1 MPSLIDDKGADNYRR
16 EYQRSR
22 ETIERSLSQGKD
34 MEEKLAGLVTNS
46 DHQKLVE
53 VIGVPTNKSIANDV
67 FSVKCVLDTAT
78 AHHKSDFNDLRT
90 RLDKLDL
97 SASSTTKKVNEL
109 CERRLE
115 EILEQT
121 NISTA
126 IGEAR
131 NAVVAR
137 MSSLAS
143 SDEVSRMA
151 RTLETQVSN
160 AENRLM
166 GQIGG
171 VIQVTDMQ
179 RALLTHGVKVE
190 TAWAVQTMDIKNDLD
205 RQVQGVKDRLV
216 SMAEEIKSLVELSH
230 QEKVGEVITAVDGLT
245 RLCGDL
251 VAKDLSS
258 LKNGQQDLK
267 LDMARLANGDSLK
280 AAVTSEIRDLIG
292 PICDSVSGSLSRKW
306 LELQESHAEKQR
318 ALISSL
324 QAAAAHNEHTI
335 RDLQTQLARERQRVN
350 QVEAKAESD
359 VRQLE
364 DEKERNQAAL
374 SDRDEE
380 IEWIR
385 SQSLSAQGRNDTLQ
399 EKLDQA
405 RARLETQD
413 ARVLELEHQVI
424 NLAACQNEL
433 AKYRLDIMT
442 MEQQRDDALA
452 KVQSHVPNPTPGMT
466 WTQSQSSFDT
476 TGEASKGVDD
486 DRGELSSLFAEL
498 SRELQGLCIVQVVG
512 SRHVSV
518 MAAMAIPALCQ
529 MGISIRQACANVKAF
544 LDSADKEETYCL
556 LHVARRGSN
565 ALPMSQ
571 MVCKSWD
578 HKTCCWVAVFEDCD
592 SKRLKFKW

>member
-1 MPSLIDDKGADNYRR
+1 
-16 EYQRSR
+16 
-22 ETIERSLSQGKD
+22 
-34 MEEKLAGLVTNS
+34 MEEKLAGLATNS

-67 FSVKCVLDTAT
+67 FSVKCVLDSAT

-109 CERRLE
+109 CARRLE

-131 NAVVAR
+131 NAVVER

-151 RTLETQVSN
+151 QTLETQVSN

-171 VIQVTDMQ
+171 GIQVTDMQ
-179 RALLTHGVKVE
+179 RALLTHGAKVE
-190 TAWAVQTMDIKNDLD
+190 TAWAVQSMDIKNDLD
-205 RQVQGVKDRLV
+205 RQVQGVKDRLF
-216 SMAEEIKSLVELSH
+216 SMAEEIKSFVQLSH
-230 QEKVGEVITAVDGLT
+230 QERVGEVITAVDGLT
-245 RLCGDL
+245 RLCGGL
-251 VAKDLSS
+251 VGDLSS
-258 LKNGQQDLK
+258 LKNGQQNLM

-280 AAVTSEIRDLIG
+280 AAVMSEIRDLIG
-292 PICDSVSGSLSRKW
+292 PIVSGSPSRKW
-306 LELQESHAEKQR
+306 LELQESDAEGQR
-318 ALISSL
+318 VLIFALQS
-324 QAAAAHNEHTI
+324 AAAHNEHTI
-335 RDLQTQLARERQRVN
+335 RDLQTRLAQERQRAN
-350 QVEAKAESD
+350 QVEAQATSD

-374 SDRDEE
+374 SERDEE

-385 SQSLSAQGRNDTLQ
+385 TQSLSAQGRNDTLE

-405 RARLETQD
+405 RAQLETRD
-413 ARVLELEHQVI
+413 VRVLELEHQVI

-433 AKYRLDIMT
+433 AKYRLDIIT

-452 KVQSHVPNPTPGMT
+452 KVQSHVSDPTPGMT
-466 WTQSQSSFDT
+466 WTQSQSSFGT
-476 TGEASKGVDD
+476 IGGASEGVDD
-486 DRGELSSLFAEL
+486 QWELSSLFAEL
-498 SRELQGLCIVQVVG
+498 SRELQGLYIEQIVG
-512 SRHVSV
+512 CRHVSV
-518 MAAMAIPALCQ
+518 MAVMAIPALCQ
-529 MGISIRQACANVKAF
+529 MGISIRMACANVKAF
-544 LDSADKEETYCL
+544 LDSAHEEETYCL

-571 MVCKSWD
+571 MVCNSWD
-578 HKTCCWVAVFEDCD
+578 HETCCWVAVTEDGD
-592 SKRLKFKW
+592 SKRLKFK